1 MTLRNEIVI
10 IGLLVLIGAGLSGC
24 GGGGE
29 KFGKEITVDVITNA
43 GDILARPDEFD
54 GKTVRMEGE
63 ITRECPTGCWL
74 DLKDETGVIYV
85 DLGPS
90 GFAIPQKVGSKIT
103 VEGKVL
109 KRREKTMIIAKGVE
123 VK

>member
-1 MTLRNEIVI
+1 MNLRGKTIRM
-10 IGLLVLIGAGLSGC
+10 GLLVLIGALLAGC

-29 KFGKEITVDVITNA
+29 RFGKEIVIDTTTQA
-43 GDILARPDEFD
+43 RDILSRPDEFN

-74 DLKDETGVIYV
+74 DLKDETGVVFV
-85 DLGPS
+85 DLAPS
-90 GFAIPQKVGSKIT
+90 GLAIPQKVGSKI
-103 VEGKVL
+103 VIEGKVV

-123 VK
+123 IK

>member
-1 MTLRNEIVI
+1 MFSTPSVEPHRGVR
-10 IGLLVLIGAGLSGC
+10 

-29 KFGKEITVDVITNA
+29 RFGKEITVDVTTNA
-43 GDILARPDEFD
+43 GDILSRPDEFD
-54 GKTVRMEGE
+54 GKTVKMEGE

-74 DLKDETGVIYV
+74 DLKDETGVVFV

-90 GFAIPQKVGSKIT
+90 GFAIPQKVGSKII

-109 KRREKTMIIAKGVE
+109 KRQEKTMIVAKGVE
-123 VK
+123 IK